1 MAVIIGPPDIEPSA
15 SPLTREA
22 RDEASLSLE
31 MACVH
36 GPDLHTTTDRLKQP
50 RVTVDAKPL

>member
-15 SPLTREA
+15 GPLTREA
-22 RDEASLSLE
+22 RDEASFSLE
-31 MACVH
+31 VACIH
-36 GPDLHTTTDRLKQP
+36 RSDLHTTTDRLKQP